1 MKEYICK
8 EDLLQAFEENLK
20 YQEDKGYWQV
30 AKCTKLTIN
39 KIGYFPVADVA
50 PVVHGK
56 WIPRNK
62 SLLGSD
68 YHCSICDNI
77 ANESNSGHYDRLTHY
92 CSNCGARMD
101 KENQK

>member
-8 EDLLQAFEENLK
+8 EDLINN
-20 YQEDKGYWQV
+20 
-30 AKCTKLTIN
+30 IN
-39 KIGYFPVADVA
+39 KGLNISKMGTAAIEIMAEIEHMPAADVVE
-50 PVVHGK
+50 VVHGK

-68 YHCSICDNI
+68 YHCSICGNI

-101 KENQK
+101 KEN